1 MELTVVQ
8 RRTLED
14 LLEVGEGGAFD
25 LSLPLRIRDRIAS
38 AAEEARASGVRIR
51 LSKDRLNDHAR
62 CEGLFQAVLAGEREP
77 FRHSLQT
84 AAGTLLHKCVEL
96 EVGAREERDANALG
110 RAAAERLSDD
120 RAFAPFWREL
130 HSLEQDE

>member
-1 MELTVVQ
+1 MGLTVVQ

-14 LLEVGEGGAFD
+14 LLEVGDGRPFD
-25 LSLPLRIRDRIAS
+25 PALPFRLRERIAS
-38 AAEEARASGVRIR
+38 AADEARAAGVRVR

-84 AAGTLLHKCVEL
+84 ASGTLLHKCVEL
-96 EVGAREERDANALG
+96 EVGSREERDANALG
-110 RAAAERLSDD
+110 PAAAERLSDD
-120 RAFAPFWREL
+120 
-130 HSLEQDE
+130 